1 MNGAKNN
8 SIAYISAPAVGII
21 VAIVVCFVCDL
32 TARPHT
38 HTCVCMF
45 TSTHTLAHLSYLSAC
60 VYFILLF
67 SLLRSTSWLTTFK
80 YRPRP
85 SLNAPPPRW
94 VGLTLAAHRPALEP
108 TACHACHNAHIP
120 EQSESESTLI
130 MHNIRRLQF
139 IFIHSHVN
147 RNLFTVVLAGIQ
159 FLCLFW
165 FTFRTDIGFSF
176 VAF

>member
-38 HTCVCMF
+38 HACVCMF

-67 SLLRSTSWLTTFK
+67 FLFCGQRVGWPLSNTAHA
-80 YRPRP
+80 RP
-85 SLNAPPPRW
+85 STHHPLGGWVLRLPPFVRPLSQLPATPATTPTFQSSPCPNLRW
-94 VGLTLAAHRPALEP
+94 LCTIFAVYNLY
-108 TACHACHNAHIP
+108 
-120 EQSESESTLI
+120 SY
-130 MHNIRRLQF
+130 IRMW
-139 IFIHSHVN
+139 I
-147 RNLFTVVLAGIQ
+147 GI
-159 FLCLFW
+159 CL
-165 FTFRTDIGFSF
+165 R
-176 VAF
+176 

>member
-1 MNGAKNN
+1 MCVYVYK
-8 SIAYISAPAVGII
+8 
-21 VAIVVCFVCDL
+21 
-32 TARPHT
+32 HT
-38 HTCVCMF
+38 HTRTSVLSVCVCLF
-45 TSTHTLAHLSYLSAC
+45 H
-60 VYFILLF
+60 FIIF

-159 FLCLFW
+159 FLCLF
-165 FTFRTDIGFSF
+165 
-176 VAF
+176 